1 MEQSSGS
8 PSSISSRRNNR
19 SAWFLNISKCEG
31 SSEITIN
38 YKNTKGIVAP
48 FSKSKSNAN
57 VKIAFGTPEKCDLVV
72 SKDKDETYET
82 LVFTSKRKETARF
95 RVDTLNSFEGG
106 VNYFSKKITSL
117 VVELLVHQHKTPE
130 VVDSKDKKLKI

>member
-95 RVDTLNSFEGG
+95 RVDTPTQTQLPSHRASNQPSMLPKQQ
-106 VNYFSKKITSL
+106 NQL
-117 VVELLVHQHKTPE
+117 
-130 VVDSKDKKLKI
+130 